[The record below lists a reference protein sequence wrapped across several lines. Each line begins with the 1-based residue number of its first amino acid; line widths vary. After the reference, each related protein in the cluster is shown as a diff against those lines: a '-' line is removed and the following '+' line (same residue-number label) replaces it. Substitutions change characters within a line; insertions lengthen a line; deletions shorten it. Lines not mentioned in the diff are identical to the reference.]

1 MDLPYIFIALLI
13 TIVCILMGNEFQKVW
28 AHRQMFGRKTER
40 TIIKIGWML
49 VAGWA
54 ISMLLNLSI

>member
-1 MDLPYIFIALLI
+1 MHLPYIFIALLI
-13 TIVCILMGNEFQKVW
+13 PIVCVLMGNEFQKVW

-40 TIIKIGWML
+40 TIKKIGWML
-49 VAGWA
+49 IAGCV